1 MYDGKRW
8 AISVYLLQVPEM
20 KYVQI
25 EFLNYVIL
33 SISTLRSS
41 LSLLICEYGNSF
53 LNQCIASSVKKCLFY
68 ACYVPT
74 VWLPWNCW
82 FHKVLSTIV
91 HQTLE
96 IKYLTVHSHVY
107 FAIICHYPFILP
119 LSLSLFLAHGLR
131 NGQISVFILRKS

>member
-1 MYDGKRW
+1 MVRIVWWKEVGNFC
-8 AISVYLLQVPEM
+8 ISIASPWNEICSDWISELHGAPE
-20 KYVQI
+20 
-25 EFLNYVIL
+25 LSIL

-68 ACYVPT
+68 ACYVPI

-82 FHKVLSTIV
+82 FNKVLSAVV

-96 IKYLTVHSHVY
+96 IKYLIVHSHVY
-107 FAIICHYPFILP
+107 FAIICHYPSILP

-131 NGQISVFILRKS
+131 NG